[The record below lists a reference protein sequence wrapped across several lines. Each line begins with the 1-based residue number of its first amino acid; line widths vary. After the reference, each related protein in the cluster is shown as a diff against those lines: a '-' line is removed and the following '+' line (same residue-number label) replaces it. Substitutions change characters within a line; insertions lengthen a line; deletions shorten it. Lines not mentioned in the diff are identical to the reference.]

1 LHHQGGSAK
10 ITDPLERSQNHDMK
24 ILSSL
29 TLPTVA
35 LVATALAAPASAQE
49 LPAGTWTGTMAPPGA
64 ATGIP
69 VTFEVGG
76 ASSAPSIVMR
86 SERVEGDMPFRD
98 VRLDGSELTFWWDP
112 GVRVNCTLER
122 TAAGGFDGTCA
133 GEAGP
138 DGAGRITMV
147 PPADSNLF

>member
-1 LHHQGGSAK
+1 MNK
-10 ITDPLERSQNHDMK
+10 IAS
-24 ILSSL
+24 
-29 TLPTVA
+29 TLGAAA
-35 LVATALAAPASAQE
+35 LLALAAAAPADAQE
-49 LPAGTWTGTMAPPGA
+49 LLSGTWTGTMAPPGA
-64 ATGIP
+64 SGIP
-69 VTFEVGG
+69 VTFDVGETAG
-76 ASSAPSIVMR
+76 ALSIVMR
-86 SERVEGDMPFRD
+86 SAQVEGDMPFQD

-138 DGAGRITMV
+138 EGAGRITMV